1 MGRGDFLARLGE
13 ERREELAAKAAKL
26 GVSMNQLL
34 CEGVDIM
41 LEGEGMSRSEARKE
55 VLAEIS
61 DVVAKLGGGY
71 VLVPAAEGLPSSWDG
86 MMDEGST

>member
-13 ERREELAAKAAKL
+13 ERREKLAAKAAKL

-61 DVVAKLGGGY
+61 AVVAKLGQGH
-71 VLVPAAEGLPSSWDG
+71 VLVPAAEGLPASWDG